1 VRINLDLFYDYR
13 TNVPLYPS
21 WQRLLRE
28 RQPQTLIFW
37 GQSDIFF
44 TRKAARHIS
53 LDLPDAELHR
63 LAAGHFAVEDH
74 LDYIATHMKR
84 FHAAL

>member
-1 VRINLDLFYDYR
+1 VGNACSASVSR
-13 TNVPLYPS
+13 
-21 WQRLLRE
+21 
-28 RQPQTLIFW
+28 QTLIFW

-44 TRKAARHIS
+44 TTEGGEAYLA
-53 LDLPDAELHR
+53 DLPDAELHR